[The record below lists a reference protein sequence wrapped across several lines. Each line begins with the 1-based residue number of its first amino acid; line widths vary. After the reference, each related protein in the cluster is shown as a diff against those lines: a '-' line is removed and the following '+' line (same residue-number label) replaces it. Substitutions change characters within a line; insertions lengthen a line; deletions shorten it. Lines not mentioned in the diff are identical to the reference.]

1 MRPDRAAWL
10 CLVLGHAV
18 LTFYF
23 VDARFTAN
31 PLSRALPIVSLFEEG
46 TLRIDRHQSL
56 TPDKAKIG
64 DHYYSDKPPLATS
77 SRGWTP
83 SLAARP
89 R

>member
-10 CLVLGHAV
+10 CLVVGHAV

-46 TLRIDRHQSL
+46 TLRIPAALESARTTLGSPWQ
-56 TPDKAKIG
+56 K
-64 DHYYSDKPPLATS
+64 DHK
-77 SRGWTP
+77 
-83 SLAARP
+83 LAAAAALVALHQ
-89 R
+89 